1 MCIINNPLCYE
12 GILSR
17 RSAFRITVLSKLLSV
32 IRGQG
37 SRGTLRSGCP
47 PGLGKARGTAD
58 RRGTQT
64 VQAPL
69 FSDLLLMLCLCEYH
83 D

>member
-37 SRGTLRSGCP
+37 SRGTLRFRLTMSFCNQRA
-47 PGLGKARGTAD
+47 GL
-58 RRGTQT
+58 RRDAEISTD
-64 VQAPL
+64 AFP
-69 FSDLLLMLCLCEYH
+69 
-83 D
+83 